1 MFYKHI
7 LSNLFYSNLI
17 RFTSHS
23 PSHHKYRYYKELH
36 SLESQGVLELIS
48 PVRRYYDKG
57 INQFIFTGA
66 EYKVTDLTK
75 LELLASQEDEYIP
88 EKYQPNKL
96 ISIINEY
103 NQQPYVDCFSRMKFN
118 KGRATN
124 VLSFATTEKP
134 EHLDKKSDR
143 SKYLDSVFGHNN
155 WIHYD
160 VPSSIPQVIH
170 LMNKGFWL
178 NQRVWDMLGD
188 SNIKPLGQ
196 RIMFNTTSYGL
207 ARSIYQFDT
216 GKKKSSPS
224 KSRFNDY
231 AAGRMSEYNYYMAT
245 AINYSNMLQNII
257 GPFPGNTREERAKIF
272 IHESNIYLLVLQKFM
287 QKGVKVVEVYDSFYW
302 DRDSGITIQQV
313 ENWVEE
319 CAEYYYSNRS
329 NLFTLEMQKA
339 DGYMQSRKVI
349 QKHISYMKQKGWYKD
364 NKFERN
370 IDNYITK
377 YPEKAAAGIF
387 PMRWTEEAKE
397 LGRNKVMKK
406 QVREGLT
413 AYTHNT
419 TPAPANSHT
428 TNTTLTTYIPFV
440 SNLTDANCCAKVTS
454 NLDKKDTNLEKPT
467 ALYSGLSFA
476 KSSLGAE

>member
-7 LSNLFYSNLI
+7 LSNLNYSNPNLI
-17 RFTSHS
+17 KFISHS

-36 SLESQGVLELIS
+36 SLESQGILELIA
-48 PVRRYYDKG
+48 PVKRYYDRE

-66 EYKVTDLTK
+66 EYRVANLTK
-75 LELLASQEDEYIP
+75 LEILSSQEDEYIP

-103 NQQPYVDCFSRMKFN
+103 NQQPYIDCFSRMKFN

-124 VLSFATTEKP
+124 VLSFATTEKQ

-143 SKYLDSVFGHNN
+143 SKYLDTVFGHNN

-178 NQRVWDMLGD
+178 NERVWDMLGD

-196 RIMFNTTSYGL
+196 RIMFNTTEFGL

-224 KSRFNDY
+224 KSRY
-231 AAGRMSEYNYYMAT
+231 IIKEAGRMSEYYYYMAT
-245 AINYSNMLQNII
+245 AKNYSNMLQNII
-257 GPFPGNTREERAKIF
+257 GPFPGDTREERAKVF

-302 DRDSGITIQQV
+302 DRNSGITIQQV
-313 ENWVEE
+313 ENWVKE

-329 NLFTLEMQKA
+329 NLFTLEIQKA
-339 DGYMQSRKVI
+339 NVYMQSRKVTLN
-349 QKHISYMKQKGWYKD
+349 HLSYKSKRSWYEDKYNESKIKVND
-364 NKFERN
+364 YVRRNK
-370 IDNYITK
+370 
-377 YPEKAAAGIF
+377 EKAAAGIF
-387 PMRWTEEAKE
+387 PRRWTDEEKE
-397 LGRNKVMKK
+397 LGRKKVSE
-406 QVREGLT
+406 VLT
-413 AYTHNT
+413 TNT
-419 TPAPANSHT
+419 SNNNPAPANSLT
-428 TNTTLTTYIPFV
+428 TNNTLTHSIPFV
-440 SNLTDANCCAKVTS
+440 SNLVEVKCCAKLTNNS
-454 NLDKKDTNLEKPT
+454 DTKDANLEKPT
-467 ALYSGLSFA
+467 ALPSGLSFA